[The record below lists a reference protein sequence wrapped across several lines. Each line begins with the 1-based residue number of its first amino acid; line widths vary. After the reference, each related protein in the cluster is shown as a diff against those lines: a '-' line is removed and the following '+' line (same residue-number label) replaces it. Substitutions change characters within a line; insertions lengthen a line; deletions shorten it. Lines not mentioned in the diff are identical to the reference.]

1 MNHNVANVLPL
12 DARDRLVQA
21 AATRREER
29 AEKIDQAIGEVKRLY
44 PQFFQKEQ

>member
-1 MNHNVANVLPL
+1 MNYNVSNLLPPA
-12 DARDRLVQA
+12 ARDLLVQA
-21 AATRREER
+21 AAGRREER